1 MLFILFP
8 PCSEVCQEG
17 EGYLLIDFWSCWV
30 FFALHQLSLLAV
42 SEGLSVVA
50 VLVLLIAVVLFVVG
64 MGSRARRLSSCGP
77 WAELP

>member
-1 MLFILFP
+1 MLG
-8 PCSEVCQEG
+8 S
-17 EGYLLIDFWSCWV
+17 DSC
-30 FFALHQLSLLAV
+30 FSFCFLLAV

-64 MGSRARRLSSCGP
+64 MGSRALRLSSCGP

>member
-1 MLFILFP
+1 M
-8 PCSEVCQEG
+8 CQEG

-64 MGSRARRLSSCGP
+64 MGSRALRLSSCGP

>member
-1 MLFILFP
+1 M
-8 PCSEVCQEG
+8 CQEG

-50 VLVLLIAVVLFVVG
+50 VLVLLITVVLFVAG
-64 MGSRARRLSSCGP
+64 MGSRARRLGSCGP

>member
-1 MLFILFP
+1 M
-8 PCSEVCQEG
+8 CQEG

-50 VLVLLIAVVLFVVG
+50 VLVFLIAVVLFVVG